1 MPAVRPPVAPLR
13 GRYISLE
20 PLSPADLPELRTAI
34 AHPRVFAGGFGGGS
48 AGYRADRADRADF
61 LAWAGEYLQFGRCN
75 VYGVRIRGGAHDGA
89 LVGTTS
95 LGDFDEATESAHIGW
110 TAYDPRVWGSA
121 VNPEAKLLLFGL
133 AFESGFG
140 RVKIQADAANVRSRS
155 AIERLGAVLEGVH
168 RRDKRRADG
177 AWRDTAIY
185 SVLRTEWPAVRSGL
199 HARLDAL
206 GGEPICYRNA
216 DEPVSA

>member
-13 GRYISLE
+13 GRYICLE
-20 PLSPADLPELRTAI
+20 PLSPADLPELCTAI
-34 AHPRVFAGGFGGGS
+34 ADPRVFAGGFGGGS
-48 AGYRADRADRADF
+48 AGYRADRDDF
-61 LAWAGEYLQFGRCN
+61 LAWAREYLQFDRCN
-75 VYGVRIRGGAHDGA
+75 VYGVRVRGGAHDGA

-185 SVLRTEWPAVRSGL
+185 SVLQAEWPAVRSGL

-206 GGEPICYRNA
+206 GGEPIGYRTV
-216 DEPVSA
+216 DEALTA